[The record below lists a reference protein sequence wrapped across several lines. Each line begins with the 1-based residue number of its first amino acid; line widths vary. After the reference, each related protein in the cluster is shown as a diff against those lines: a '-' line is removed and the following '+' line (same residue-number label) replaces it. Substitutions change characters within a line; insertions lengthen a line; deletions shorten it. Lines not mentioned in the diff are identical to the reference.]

1 MKRLHIFAAIAVIGL
16 LAGCS
21 SPTPQD
27 KAADADAQLKA
38 KRMQLADDY
47 QACTTKA
54 AAYEAAVKEGKG
66 NEMDPAD
73 QIQMSQCD
81 EIMKTLEA
89 LK

>member
-38 KRMQLADDY
+38 KRMQLADEY

-54 AAYEAAVKEGKG
+54 AALRQPSRKAR
-66 NEMDPAD
+66 EMKWPL
-73 QIQMSQCD
+73 QIRSRCHSA
-81 EIMKTLEA
+81 TRS
-89 LK
+89 